1 MRENHFLPKLLA
13 KENITIRHGNYKTA
27 WFDIKNRVLGLPTW
41 EDMDKDVYDL
51 FTGHEVGHA
60 LFTPWEGWHDS
71 PEKLEGCPRSYI
83 NVVEDARIEKEIRNV
98 YPGLKGPFQRGY
110 KKLLDLAFFGPVEDI
125 DWAQTKLI
133 DKINLK
139 AKLGN
144 LLEVPFSKEEYVFF
158 DRSLKTETF
167 EEVVQLVLDI
177 VAFTKEN
184 TPELLDNP
192 PEEDNF
198 GEMENDDIQ
207 SGDSDPSDGGESEG
221 ESESEGGSEGESEP
235 KSLDEYIEKALK
247 EEFNSEKD
255 LESDS
260 SDAILPQHVENETSI
275 TDQIFRSMEKSL
287 IKVDA
292 HGFQA
297 VSINQLKKSQ
307 ISNIVISYD
316 ELRRKREQASIC
328 SGSYITKIIKSDY
341 PKYIK
346 GVKKNIQ
353 FAVREFEMKKA
364 AYQYSRATVGK
375 KGVIDVNRLH
385 SYKTNEDIFSQVTN
399 LADSKSHGMILLLD
413 YSGSMY
419 NSLPQVLDQVMNL
432 IVFCKQINIP
442 FDVYSFST
450 YNEPIDYKEL
460 QDGDLDLN
468 DLSMPH
474 LCSSSFNKKDY
485 EDSMM
490 HLFARSV
497 YNDRSYEFCA
507 REERLGS
514 TPLDQALI
522 VSHDLI
528 RDFKAK
534 HKVQKMNFIT
544 FTDGDSNPIRS
555 VIDTSLQVERVPTP
569 HYGSSFSVMIQN
581 KMIRDIP
588 KSQSTEMLLT
598 SIRERY
604 NTNTIGF
611 FMADSVKDWN
621 RKALDCMKSECKL
634 TPESP
639 YEYRNLEEYK
649 TKILREYKANKCVS
663 KSNILGYNQYYLVKS
678 GRSLETVA
686 DEFETKENA
695 SKSQILTSFKKFSKS
710 KKNNKVLMTNFAKAV
725 AE

>member
-125 DWAQTKLI
+125 DWVQTKLI

-207 SGDSDPSDGGESEG
+207 SSDSDEG
-221 ESESEGGSEGESEP
+221 ESESELES
-235 KSLDEYIEKALK
+235 
-247 EEFNSEKD
+247 KD
-255 LESDS
+255 PGDSKGESDS
-260 SDAILPQHVENETSI
+260 EDDPKSISLGIEPRHVQNETSI

-316 ELRRKREQASIC
+316 ELRRKRKESLIR
-328 SGSYITKIIKSDY
+328 SGSHMPDFIKSDY

-450 YNEPIDYKEL
+450 YNESIDYKEL

-497 YNDRSYEFCA
+497 YNDCSYEFCA

-555 VIDTSLQVERVPTP
+555 VRDTSLQVERVPTQ
-569 HYGSSFSVMIQN
+569 HYGSLFSVMIQN
-581 KMIRDIP
+581 KMIRDIT
-588 KSQSTEMLLT
+588 KAQSTERLLT

-611 FMADSVKDWN
+611 FMADSVKAWN
-621 RKALDCMKSECKL
+621 RKALDCMKSESKI

-639 YEYRNLEEYK
+639 FEYHKLEEYK
-649 TKILREYKANKCVS
+649 TKLLKEYKANKCVS